1 MNIAKLLRVTVLKD
15 ICQRLFERFPTSA
28 NNITSDMGSK
38 EDIFLK
44 PKQKK
49 PFKIQLDGKNFHF
62 HDALQ

>member
-1 MNIAKLLRVTVLKD
+1 
-15 ICQRLFERFPTSA
+15 
-28 NNITSDMGSK
+28 MGTK